1 MPDMDG
7 IEVLRLLAEQH
18 CDVPI
23 LMISNYQDGIL
34 TQAVR
39 LAIPEGLGLNLAGS
53 LNKPIQLPRLEAA
66 GTRGRRL
73 GRFEVPETH
82 PRTAQQGIERFGP
95 DVIILDLFMPDMDG
109 IEVLRLLAEQHC
121 DVPILMIS
129 NYQDGILTQA
139 VRLAEGLGLNL
150 AGSLNKPIQLPRLE
164 AALEAAA

>member
-1 MPDMDG
+1 MDKKRLMVIDDDPAMCDYVASVG
-7 IEVLRLLAEQH
+7 EDLGFEVLA
-18 CDVPI
+18 
-23 LMISNYQDGIL
+23 
-34 TQAVR
+34 
-39 LAIPEGLGLNLAGS
+39 
-53 LNKPIQLPRLEAA
+53 
-66 GTRGRRL
+66 
-73 GRFEVPETH
+73 ETH

-150 AGSLNKPIQLPRLE
+150 AGSLHKPIQLPRLE
-164 AALEAAA
+164 AALQAAA